1 MRNTSNAPER
11 LSILSQTGEHALR
24 AMLFLA
30 RREDRGFTPASEIA
44 DALGAPPNYLSKT
57 LRLLVRRGLLLS
69 VRGAQ
74 GGFRLRRPA
83 HLISTAEVVE
93 AVEEG
98 GPVATCLLGARP
110 CNPDSPCQAHAKWAS
125 LRDLVLRPMMDTSV
139 ADLLSG
145 PPGTPIES
153 NDFRTQ
159 R

>member
-1 MRNTSNAPER
+1 MRNTSYAPER

-30 RREDRGFTPASEIA
+30 RHEERGFTPASEIA
-44 DALGAPPNYLSKT
+44 EALGAPPNYLSKT

-93 AVEEG
+93 AVDEG
-98 GPVATCLLGARP
+98 SPAATCLIGDGP
-110 CNPDSPCQAHAKWAS
+110 CNPEHPCQAHARWAS
-125 LRDLVLRPMMDTSV
+125 LRDLVLKPLMDTSI

-145 PPGTPIES
+145 PPQTPIDS
-153 NDFRTQ
+153 NDFSTL
-159 R
+159 